1 MVLKRMID
9 MRLVLAVVVA
19 LVCVVADGREV
30 VRVTSRSVASASC
43 KCGPGC
49 DCGPNCRCA
58 TSRKAKS
65 VVNSR
70 QTVGA
75 STSRTVSRSR

>member
-1 MVLKRMID
+1 
-9 MRLVLAVVVA
+9 MRLILAIVVA

-30 VRVTSRSVASASC
+30 VRTTIRSVSSAAC
-43 KCGPGC
+43 KCGDGC

-65 VVNSR
+65 VVSSR
-70 QTVGA
+70 QAVGA
-75 STSRTVSRSR
+75 AKSRTVARSK